1 MLKHAH
7 KSDTIKFVQKLSKN
21 VLIAVRK
28 PNYRQTSVNGKPE
41 DLADEEWLRVFDQ
54 LDANKDEHLDP
65 REIDLLS
72 NDETLIFLIQQA
84 KIDSPSSDT
93 EKAEL

>member
-1 MLKHAH
+1 M
-7 KSDTIKFVQKLSKN
+7 
-21 VLIAVRK
+21 LIAVRK
-28 PNYRQTSVNGKPE
+28 PDYRQTSVNGEPE

-54 LDANKDEHLDP
+54 LDANKDELLNP

-72 NDETLIFLIQQA
+72 SDETLIFLVQQA